1 MIVNEFCV
9 YTETVSGIH
18 CIGTNTTALFGHL
31 IYNACNIATYKVIII
46 PSKKL
51 NLSRFGVTD
60 NRTLSNNLSNLL
72 FNCLFSTL
80 HASSQT

>member
-18 CIGTNTTALFGHL
+18 CIGTNKTALFGHL
-31 IYNACNIATYKVIII
+31 IYNACDIATYKVIYIYI
-46 PSKKL
+46 CVCVYK
-51 NLSRFGVTD
+51 
-60 NRTLSNNLSNLL
+60 NNSIQEAYLKQILSNLL

-80 HASSQT
+80 HATSQT